1 MEYDW
6 RDFKARHGGVEGA
19 RAAFETACESLL
31 RRMNSDETVQAV
43 RPSPGDD
50 GIDILVGEI
59 GIEPI
64 HVYQCKFFLEYIG
77 KSQKA
82 QITRSFE
89 RARSSGVYQL
99 ASWTLCLP
107 MVLSI
112 RENIWWAKF
121 KRQSEASGI
130 SLDLLNGDQLLV
142 EARRSGI
149 LQDWF
154 RSEDSS
160 VPNRHFVPRN
170 LPFRSLLNLLKGRD
184 IDLQRISESLK
195 LQEPMAISQP
205 QTIHGLGGIGKTR
218 LAIEY
223 AWGHLQDYSAVLFVS
238 SNTRR
243 ELNASL
249 AGLTKPDI
257 LDLREVADTSEEL
270 QRDTT
275 VQWLQRNPGLI
286 IFDNVDTADGAE
298 AVQQLIPRLGNG
310 YILITSRIRN
320 WPLSILQLP
329 LDVIGS
335 EEGASFILESTEGV
349 RRAEDDDVSVAKRL
363 SALLGGLPLALAH
376 SAAYIAH
383 HEIGLAEYIEIF
395 ENHLDRVLQFHDSS
409 AMEYGTSVHQLGS
422 VKTIATTV
430 SSLLSS

>member
-1 MEYDW
+1 M
-6 RDFKARHGGVEGA
+6 ARHGGVEGA

-31 RRMNSDETVQAV
+31 RRMHSDETVQAV

-64 HVYQCKFFLEYIG
+64 HVYQYKFFLEYIG

-89 RARSSGVYQL
+89 RARSSGVSQL

-112 RENIWWAKF
+112 RENIWRAKF

-154 RSEDSS
+154 LSEDSS

-170 LPFRSLLNLLKGRD
+170 LPFRSLLNLFKGREID
-184 IDLQRISESLK
+184 IQRISESLK

-218 LAIEY
+218 LAIGY
-223 AWGHLQDYSAVLFVS
+223 AWRHLQDYSAVLFVS

-249 AGLTKPDI
+249 AALTKPEI
-257 LDLREVADTSEEL
+257 WICARLQTLRKNSNATLPCNGCREI
-270 QRDTT
+270 
-275 VQWLQRNPGLI
+275 PG
-286 IFDNVDTADGAE
+286 G
-298 AVQQLIPRLGNG
+298 
-310 YILITSRIRN
+310 
-320 WPLSILQLP
+320 
-329 LDVIGS
+329 
-335 EEGASFILESTEGV
+335 
-349 RRAEDDDVSVAKRL
+349 
-363 SALLGGLPLALAH
+363 
-376 SAAYIAH
+376 
-383 HEIGLAEYIEIF
+383 
-395 ENHLDRVLQFHDSS
+395 
-409 AMEYGTSVHQLGS
+409 
-422 VKTIATTV
+422 
-430 SSLLSS
+430 